1 MTWGVKLGFTVSLM
15 LSDESASMRVFGVSE
30 SDFASSFNPTYRL
43 KHDIH
48 VAPLG
53 LGRIGI
59 RHCYKHIILLGLW
72 VGHLARPTGIGA
84 VSRFRRKLGFTV
96 SLMLSDESA
105 SMRVFGVSES
115 DFASSFNPT
124 YRLKHDIHV
133 APLGLGRIGIRHCYK
148 HIILL
153 GLWVGQDARPTGIGA
168 VSRFRRKLGF
178 TVSLMLSDE
187 AASVWVF
194 GVAAPDLSPSF
205 NPTSGYPSRFATLH
219 RLSRT

>member
-1 MTWGVKLGFTVSLM
+1 MTWGVKLGFTLSLM
-15 LSDESASMRVFGVSE
+15 LSDESASMRVFGVSTP
-30 SDFASSFNPTYRL
+30 DFSP
-43 KHDIH
+43 
-48 VAPLG
+48 
-53 LGRIGI
+53 
-59 RHCYKHIILLGLW
+59 
-72 VGHLARPTGIGA
+72 
-84 VSRFRRKLGFTV
+84 
-96 SLMLSDESA
+96 
-105 SMRVFGVSES
+105 
-115 DFASSFNPT
+115 SFNPT

-205 NPTSGYPSRFATLH
+205 NPTY
-219 RLSRT
+219 RLSFPVRYPPPSLPYLNRAIAPCSANSARA